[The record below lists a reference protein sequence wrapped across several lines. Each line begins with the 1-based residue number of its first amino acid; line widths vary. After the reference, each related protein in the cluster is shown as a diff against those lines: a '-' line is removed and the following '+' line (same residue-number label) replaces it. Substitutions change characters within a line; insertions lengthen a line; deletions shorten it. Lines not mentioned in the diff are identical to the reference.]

1 MNINEKIRAARIDK
15 GWTQKEL
22 ADVLLV
28 CESTVQK
35 WEAQKNGIGTEY
47 LLPLSRIFDLSL
59 DRLLDDAK
67 DIVLS
72 GELIELF
79 TTSPNEHPLDSTPH
93 IVYDANLKKG
103 GKLHRFENNAGE
115 LFSAI
120 YVGSMEMFS
129 CERAHEKN
137 MILTWNESY

>member
-22 ADVLLV
+22 GNALSISEDAV
-28 CESTVQK
+28 SK
-35 WEAQKNGIGTEY
+35 WETQKNGIGSEY
-47 LLPLSRIFDLSL
+47 LLPLSKIFDLPL
-59 DRLLDDAK
+59 DRLLDDNK
-67 DIVLS
+67 DVVLS

-79 TTSPNEHPLDSTPH
+79 KASPDEYPLDSSVH

-103 GKLHRFENNAGE
+103 GKLHRFENNAGI
-115 LFSAI
+115 LYSAI
-120 YVGSMEMFS
+120 YVGSREMFS
-129 CERAHEKN
+129 SERAHEKN

>member
-22 ADVLLV
+22 GNALSISEDAI
-28 CESTVQK
+28 SK
-35 WEAQKNGIGTEY
+35 WETLKNGIGSEY
-47 LLPLSRIFDLSL
+47 LLPLSKTFDIPL
-59 DRLLDDAK
+59 DRLLDDNK
-67 DIVLS
+67 DVILS

-79 TTSPNEHPLDSTPH
+79 RTSPDEHPLDSTMH
-93 IVYDANLKKG
+93 IVYDANLKKS
-103 GKLHRFENNAGE
+103 GKPHRFENNAGV
-115 LFSAI
+115 LYSAI
-120 YVGSMEMFS
+120 YVGSEEIFS

>member
-22 ADVLLV
+22 GNALSISEGAV
-28 CESTVQK
+28 SK
-35 WEAQKNGIGTEY
+35 WETQKNGIGSEY
-47 LLPLSRIFDLSL
+47 LLQLSKIFDLPL
-59 DRLLDDAK
+59 DRLLDDNK
-67 DIVLS
+67 DVVLS

-79 TTSPNEHPLDSTPH
+79 KASPDEYPLDSSVH

-103 GKLHRFENNAGE
+103 GKLHRFENNAGI
-115 LFSAI
+115 LYSAI
-120 YVGSMEMFS
+120 YVGSREMFS